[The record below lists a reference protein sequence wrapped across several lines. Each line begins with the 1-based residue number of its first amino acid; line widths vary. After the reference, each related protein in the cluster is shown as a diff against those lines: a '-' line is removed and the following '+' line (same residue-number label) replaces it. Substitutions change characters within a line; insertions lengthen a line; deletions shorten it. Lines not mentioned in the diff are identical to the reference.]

1 MTVAQYA
8 HANRVTACYQKMNT
22 NSCHYE
28 IFFKDFLEILKDLLK
43 VMKKS
48 FLSIICHKFNS
59 AIIVLPVVKGLI
71 TI

>member
-28 IFFKDFLEILKDLLK
+28 IFFSRNSERFIEGNEE
-43 VMKKS
+43 
-48 FLSIICHKFNS
+48 KFSQYNMPQ
-59 AIIVLPVVKGLI
+59 V
-71 TI
+71 